1 MASEDPTCV
10 SEVSEPRWPPPIEGH
25 KYSMRIGDLVVST
38 VEESRI
44 MRVIAHS
51 RYEAHG
57 SGDILPT
64 IILQHP
70 EGLQEFED
78 VDDNVHHGWETSVTY
93 KTKEEIIRAER
104 CRKIAREDKQKV
116 IDSKREIF
124 IQQLPSM
131 SECLEMGITPRKYT
145 DFVRY
150 NEGKYMFKRHVID
163 DFLEDKRES
172 AIMWSHLKYQ
182 NTINKIFFHPE
193 SGRLIFCV
201 LHRP

>member
-1 MASEDPTCV
+1 
-10 SEVSEPRWPPPIEGH
+10 
-25 KYSMRIGDLVVST
+25 
-38 VEESRI
+38 